1 MSEIEQK
8 PVVEQTEDSLELS
21 VSADVV
27 EEAPTTSNGVNPANA
42 EMPEADLSSADSPPE
57 ESTEVDTPAE
67 EAKAELNYLGAD
79 LFNDVREVSMEDLL
93 NSEVTEDVPQEE
105 QDRYLSTFS
114 EINEREIVTGRV
126 IGMNEKEILI
136 DIGFKSEGV
145 IHRDEFT
152 EDNLPEVGEKLDVY
166 LERMEDES
174 GKTVLSKEKADFLR
188 RWTELRNHHETG
200 EIISGRIIRRIKG
213 GMIVDLNGVQ
223 AFLPGSQ
230 IDVRPVKDFDKY
242 INSDIDLRV
251 VKFNEFRK
259 NVVVSHK
266 AILEESMAEQRDEL
280 FDKLEVGSVM
290 EGRVKNIT
298 DFGVFIDLG
307 GIDGLLH
314 ITDLSWGR
322 VSHPS
327 ELIGMDDTLTV
338 KIIDFDQEKKRVS
351 LGLKQLTPHPWD
363 NVDERYPEGTNINGK
378 IVSMTNYGAFVEIEP
393 GIEGLVHVSEMS
405 WTRHIKNPSEMY
417 SLGDE
422 VEAVVLAID
431 SEDRKISL
439 GAKQLQDDP
448 WDQIEEKYMV
458 GTIVKGKVIN
468 LTQFGAFVE
477 LEEGIDGLI
486 HVSDLSW
493 TKIVRHPKEIIEKDQ
508 EVEVRVLE
516 VSRESRRIALGL
528 KQVSDDP
535 WPELVKQF
543 ETGKEVEGEIVRVLD
558 KGVILILDNDVEGII
573 PFGRQPKRQRKALSS
588 KYKAGQKM
596 IGVVM
601 EVKPDDKK
609 VVLFSDELSADKPDK
624 IDDVEEYLKSQEE
637 IVGETIEIPS
647 ISTEETESDSE
658 PEVE

>member
-422 VEAVVLAID
+422 VKAVVLAID

-588 KYKAGQKM
+588 KYNSGQKM